1 MKTSI
6 MRKLFSCLVNLSRSF
21 FVTSIKGLVLFNLTM
36 SVAFAAE
43 EKTKKV
49 IASSRSAIEG
59 GQSVTEVALA
69 LALIIAVIFLMAW
82 SVRRLGGAAFKANSE
97 LKVIGGLSMGARE
110 RIVLIQVGDE
120 QLLLGVAPGR
130 IQSLHVLNKPIQG
143 CNSAETSTEG
153 FADKLKFIIQKK
165 GRME

>member
-1 MKTSI
+1 MKLSI
-6 MRKLFSCLVNLSRSF
+6 MHNLIPCLVNLSRSF
-21 FVTSIKGLVLFNLTM
+21 FIVSIKGLILFNLTM
-36 SVAFAAE
+36 SATFAAE

-49 IASSRSAIEG
+49 VASSRATIEG

-82 SVRRLGGAAFKANSE
+82 SVRRLGGATFRANSE

-130 IQSLHVLNKPIQG
+130 IQPLHVLDKPIQG
-143 CNSAETSTEG
+143 SGSAEASSVG
-153 FADKLKFIIQKK
+153 FAEKLKFIIQKK
-165 GRME
+165 GRVE